1 MSEID
6 PTFLSIQT
14 DTTQEILDI
23 RSKFPPRA
31 PLSAQLEL
39 AWLNGDDETFS
50 ELNAGINRIQEITG
64 RHNII

>member
-6 PTFLSIQT
+6 PIFLSIQT

-39 AWLNGDDETFS
+39 AWLNGDDETFA
-50 ELNAGINRIQEITG
+50 ELNIGINRIQEITG